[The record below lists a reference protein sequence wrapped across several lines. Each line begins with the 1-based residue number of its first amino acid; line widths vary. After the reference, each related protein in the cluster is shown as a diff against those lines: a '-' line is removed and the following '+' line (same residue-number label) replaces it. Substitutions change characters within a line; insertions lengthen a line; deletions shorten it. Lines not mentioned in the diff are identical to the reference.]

1 MDKELLRK
9 VQLVQLE
16 IAKEIKRVCEEN
28 DIRYFL
34 AAGSFLGAVRHQGF
48 IPWDDDMD
56 IGMFR
61 SDYEKFCRIAPQKL
75 DKRYCLQNWHT
86 DPNYSLPF
94 GKVVKRNTLYLEN
107 KKSRRIQENGI
118 YVDIFA
124 YDNAPEDP
132 LERANLAKRLLSIF
146 RTKLMKSGYAP
157 WREENKIIWR
167 KRIGYVYYQIKALFV
182 SQRELAKAYD
192 ALAVAL
198 PESPLVYEQKGRAK
212 PIYFPRKLVEELAD
226 YTFEG
231 VTFKGPKDYDAYL
244 KLDFGDYMQLPPE
257 DKRENRHQ
265 IVKVDFGPEEE
276 CP

>member
-16 IAKEIKRVCEEN
+16 IAKEIQRVCQEN
-28 DIRYFL
+28 DIRCFL
-34 AAGSFLGAVRHQGF
+34 VAGSFLGAVRHQGF

-94 GKVVKRNTLYLEN
+94 GKVVKRNTLYMEN

-146 RTKLMKSGYAP
+146 RTKLMKSAMHPGGRRTKLSGA
-157 WREENKIIWR
+157 
-167 KRIGYVYYQIKALFV
+167 
-182 SQRELAKAYD
+182 S
-192 ALAVAL
+192 ALAMCITRSRPCL
-198 PESPLVYEQKGRAK
+198 
-212 PIYFPRKLVEELAD
+212 
-226 YTFEG
+226 
-231 VTFKGPKDYDAYL
+231 
-244 KLDFGDYMQLPPE
+244 
-257 DKRENRHQ
+257 
-265 IVKVDFGPEEE
+265 
-276 CP
+276 